1 MRHNRPFQEVS
12 RPHSLSA
19 SYTNWC
25 PSMSVNLGPM
35 INIVPNIPPNPLASG
50 LGYNPRCLRRDLNP
64 YAAAVTADNYTYSLI
79 TKPQN
84 KDLYWF
90 QTDMQGKFEL
100 GEWGVHTGGHYT
112 VGADPGGVSLLSSMP
127 VTLNSSL
134 KTLFVSSATCD
145 ESLAN
150 ICVGFLH
157 LSGRPSGKYRISDLK
172 QRI

>member
-1 MRHNRPFQEVS
+1 
-12 RPHSLSA
+12 
-19 SYTNWC
+19 
-25 PSMSVNLGPM
+25 MSVNLGPM

-112 VGADPGGVSLLSSMP
+112 VGADPGGVSLL
-127 VTLNSSL
+127 LYFSL
-134 KTLFVSSATCD
+134 R
-145 ESLAN
+145 SLARVSCYMISDCSRHAAN
-150 ICVGFLH
+150 IDVGLLH
-157 LSGRPSGKYRISDLK
+157 LTRRPSGKYRISDPK
-172 QRI
+172 QMI